1 VNLSKQYRIGERE
14 SYRALRDV
22 LAGVLTAPTRWI
34 RAWSEKETALS
45 IPQNAGTVQ
54 GLNGSANGQYFWALK
69 DVSFSVAVGEVIGII
84 GRNGAGKSTLLKI
97 LSRITRPTAGHAMV
111 HGRVGSLLEV
121 GTGFHPELTGRENV
135 YLNGVILGMRR
146 AEIGRKFDE
155 IIAFAEVERFVDTQ
169 VKHYSSG
176 MYTRLAFAVAA
187 HLEPEILLVDEVLA
201 VGDIAFQKKCLGR
214 MGDIARGGRTVCF
227 VSHQLNQ
234 IRRLCQRCIWIEDGQ
249 VRDVGQ
255 THAVTSAYETAMSGG
270 RGENHRPSHS
280 PRIKAR
286 YLRWELLAPQS
297 SQPHVLTAWETVRVQ
312 FTLRVYQPLRRASHG
327 IALFDAERK
336 LMWGTE
342 ATNLAFQPGCYALV
356 YELAT
361 LPLRPGAYQWLLSL
375 YDENGLVDF
384 WDGLPE
390 MLVATPPLSLSRDDW
405 AGFLNL
411 PYKMEIGRTEERE
424 Q

>member
-1 VNLSKQYRIGERE
+1 
-14 SYRALRDV
+14 
-22 LAGVLTAPTRWI
+22 
-34 RAWSEKETALS
+34 
-45 IPQNAGTVQ
+45 
-54 GLNGSANGQYFWALK
+54 
-69 DVSFSVAVGEVIGII
+69 
-84 GRNGAGKSTLLKI
+84 
-97 LSRITRPTAGHAMV
+97 
-111 HGRVGSLLEV
+111 V

-146 AEIGRKFDE
+146 AEIDRKFDE

-255 THAVTSAYETAMSGG
+255 TPAVTGAYETAMSGE
-270 RGENHRPSHS
+270 RQEHHRPSHS

-286 YLRWELLAPQS
+286 YLRWELLAPPS

-312 FTLRVYQPLRRASHG
+312 FTLRVYRPLRRASHG